1 MKPIIYV
8 VIAVAAG
15 AVGFLIYQHGIEPRL
30 VERAAPASEVTAPTA
45 PEAAQEP
52 AGMPTHLPEFAL
64 TDREGVQ
71 RSIRSWPDKSLIVNF
86 WATWCAPCRREIPLL
101 KHIQD
106 ERAADGFQVVGI
118 AVDFREDVLKYAD
131 EMGINYPVLIGE
143 QEGLDAIAKFGL
155 PATGFPFT
163 VFTDSQ
169 SRIVLTHLG
178 EITEAESKV
187 LLDVVSQV
195 NRGELTPEAARVVAA
210 EQLGKIE
217 AESPAA

>member
-1 MKPIIYV
+1 MKSISYV
-8 VIAVAAG
+8 VIALVAG
-15 AVGFLIYQHGIEPRL
+15 AIGFVIYRHGIEPRIL
-30 VERAAPASEVTAPTA
+30 EQAVPTAESTPPPAAEAAPNES
-45 PEAAQEP
+45 
-52 AGMPTHLPEFAL
+52 GMPTHLPEFSLA
-64 TDREGVQ
+64 DREGTQ

-101 KHIQD
+101 KEIQ
-106 ERAADGFQVVGI
+106 EQHGAEGFQVVGI

-131 EMGINYPVLIGE
+131 EMAINYPLLIGE
-143 QEGLDAIAKFGL
+143 QDGLDAIAKFGL

-187 LLDVVSQV
+187 LLDVIAQV
-195 NRGELTPEAARVVAA
+195 NRGDLTPEAARSVAA
-210 EQLGKIE
+210 KQLAAIE
-217 AESPAA
+217 SESPSV